1 MYFLTIKSGEEILCN
16 GVPFPDYADAIA
28 ACGAYYD
35 PRYAGSTL
43 NFTSV
48 VVGKKFLRAYASLTK
63 LEDLRDV
70 PRNSPQAIAAAK
82 QDNAFLF
89 AKSYFF
95 LIETYEGMR
104 EAQQRER
111 EDDE

>member
-1 MYFLTIKSGEEILCN
+1 MYFLTIKSGKDILCN
-16 GVPFPDYADAIA
+16 RVQFADYADAMA

-48 VVGKKFLRAYASLTK
+48 VVGKKFLRSYASLTK

-82 QDNAFLF
+82 QDNAFVF
-89 AKSYFF
+89 ANSYVF
-95 LIETYEGMR
+95 LIESDEGVR
-104 EAQQRER
+104 EAQRRER